1 MNMTAFNQFAAV
13 LGFALFAG
21 QVQAVD
27 FSLVSG
33 SVTPTAYGNTYT
45 ATVDGLT
52 LTASAWSD
60 TAQNRQFRQ
69 FESAALKIDP
79 GFGMGVCNQVEK
91 LNCMANNAD
100 ALGNKIADDLILL
113 SFSSA
118 VSLKALSI
126 LQFGT
131 DSDLSLWAGTG
142 SINLNGMTP
151 DSLGAASLYSNTS
164 PANTTTNISLAAFSG
179 AYDWLA
185 VAARIGEK
193 DDFAKLQ
200 SLTVE
205 PVAQPVP
212 EAETWTMLLAGV
224 ALVGFAV
231 RRRIRT

>member
-1 MNMTAFNQFAAV
+1 MDMTTFNQFSAV
-13 LGFALFAG
+13 LGFALFAS

-33 SVTPTAYGNTYT
+33 SVTPPAYGNTYT

-60 TAQNRQFRQ
+60 TAQNRQHRQ

-100 ALGNKIADDLILL
+100 ALGNKVADELILF

-118 VSLKALSI
+118 VSLKTLSM

-151 DSLGAASLYSNTS
+151 DTLGAASLYSNTS
-164 PANTTTNISLAAFSG
+164 LENATRSVSLAAFSG
-179 AYDWLA
+179 TYDWLA
-185 VAARIGEK
+185 VAARIAQN
-193 DDFAKLQ
+193 DDFATLQ

-205 PVAQPVP
+205 PVAHPVP
-212 EAETWTMLLAGV
+212 EAKTWTMLLAGM

-231 RRRIRT
+231 RRRTRT

>member
-1 MNMTAFNQFAAV
+1 MNMTDYTPFAAV
-13 LGFALFAG
+13 LGFALFSS

-33 SVTPTAYGNTYT
+33 AVTPAAYGNTYT

-60 TAQNRQFRQ
+60 TAQNKQFGQ

-91 LNCMANNAD
+91 LNCMANNTD
-100 ALGNKIADDLILL
+100 ALGNKVADELILF

-118 VSLKALSI
+118 VSLKTLSM

-142 SINLNGMTP
+142 PVNLNGMRP
-151 DSLGAASLYSNTS
+151 DTLGTASLYSNTS
-164 PANTTTNISLAAFSG
+164 PANTTRNVSLAAFSG
-179 AYDWLA
+179 TYDWLA
-185 VAARIGEK
+185 VAARIGHK
-193 DDFAKLQ
+193 DDLATLQ
-200 SLTVE
+200 SLMVE

-212 EAETWTMLLAGV
+212 EAETWTMLLGGV
-224 ALVGFAV
+224 GLVGFAV
-231 RRRIRT
+231 RRRTRT

>member
-1 MNMTAFNQFAAV
+1 MTAFNRFSAV
-13 LGFALFAG
+13 LGFALFAS

-33 SVTPTAYGNTYT
+33 SVTPAAYGNTYT

-60 TAQNRQFRQ
+60 TAQNKQLRQ
-69 FESAALKIDP
+69 FESAALIIDP

-100 ALGNKIADDLILL
+100 ALGNKIADELILF

-118 VSLKALSI
+118 VSLKTLSMV
-126 LQFGT
+126 QFGT

-151 DSLGAASLYSNTS
+151 DTLATASLYSNTS
-164 PANTTTNISLAAFSG
+164 PANTTRSVSLAAFSG
-179 AYDWLA
+179 TYDWFA
-185 VAARIGEK
+185 VAARIAQK

-212 EAETWTMLLAGV
+212 EAKTWTMLLAGM

-231 RRRIRT
+231 RRRART